1 MIAVDNSSLYSI
13 VQIITIVLKILA
25 FEKEKK
31 KIVRGRKRK
40 EHPNPRSELE
50 VTSPRIA
57 SPLEIRPRFLSD
69 FPMFA

>member
-31 KIVRGRKRK
+31 KIVR
-40 EHPNPRSELE
+40 
-50 VTSPRIA
+50 
-57 SPLEIRPRFLSD
+57 
-69 FPMFA
+69 